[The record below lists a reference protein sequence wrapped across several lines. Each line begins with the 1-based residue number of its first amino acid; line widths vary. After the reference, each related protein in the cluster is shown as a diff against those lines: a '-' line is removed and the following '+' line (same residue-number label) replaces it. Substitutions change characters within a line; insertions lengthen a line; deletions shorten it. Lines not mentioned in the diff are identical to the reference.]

1 MQRANA
7 FDTKVF
13 GGRIE
18 LADQLVDNFDQFVTR
33 QAAGN
38 LVDTQDV
45 GKQDGD
51 ILVLLRNGLLPRR
64 YRSTTGSGII
74 DSNNRSFSLR
84 CSLSSSSWFADS
96 DSSR

>member
-45 GKQDGD
+45 GKQ
-51 ILVLLRNGLLPRR
+51 
-64 YRSTTGSGII
+64 TG
-74 DSNNRSFSLR
+74 R
-84 CSLSSSSWFADS
+84 
-96 DSSR
+96 

>member
-1 MQRANA
+1 MRSTQGVRRP
-7 FDTKVF
+7 K
-13 GGRIE
+13 IE

-51 ILVLLRNGLLPRR
+51 ILVLLRNGLLPKAVPLDNWLGHR
-64 YRSTTGSGII
+64 
-74 DSNNRSFSLR
+74 
-84 CSLSSSSWFADS
+84 
-96 DSSR
+96 